1 MSNMQTTPLVDTQT
15 IATAVTTAGHFDY
28 HMQGIGRASLQL
40 NATLAGTDT
49 DVVTLQISN
58 DGVNFVGFSTA
69 KTITFTGGGVV
80 QWTLFELGSID
91 YVFLR
96 VSWGAP
102 SADAVTLVGVLY
114 GLDGRS
120 AF

>member
-1 MSNMQTTPLVDTQT
+1 MSNMQTTPLVDIQT
-15 IATAVTTAGHFDY
+15 IATAATVAGHFDY

-40 NATLAGTDT
+40 NATLTGTDT

-58 DGVNFVGFSTA
+58 DGINFVGFSTA

-80 QWTLFELGSID
+80 SGIFELGSID

>member
-1 MSNMQTTPLVDTQT
+1 MSNMQTTPFLDTQT
-15 IATAVTTAGHFDY
+15 IATAATGAGHFDY
-28 HMQGIGRASLQL
+28 HMEGIGRASLQL
-40 NATLAGTDT
+40 NATLTGTDT

-69 KTITFTGGGVV
+69 KTVTFTGGGVINA
-80 QWTLFELGSID
+80 LFELGAID
-91 YVFLR
+91 YAFLR

-102 SADAVTLVGVLY
+102 SADAVTLVGILY
-114 GLDGRS
+114 GIDGRS